1 MKVQGHPR
9 MKCEEV
15 DGHPVSVWDDG
26 SKVNDRYTL
35 VLMEPFAHPAHYNA
49 AYVMYYGMN
58 GTPFSPNCG
67 VAQTGEMPLVSVGYK
82 GRGGAFTKRIKFSD
96 LPQDC
101 QKAGLQWLRS
111 E

>member
-26 SKVNDRYTL
+26 PGVNDRYTV
-35 VLMEPFAHPAHYNA
+35 VLLEPISYPGGFGDE
-49 AYVMYYGMN
+49 VMYYSMN
-58 GTPFSPNCG
+58 EIPFSPNMG
-67 VAQTGEMPLVSVGYK
+67 VAQTGEMQLSAVGYK
-82 GRGGAFTKRIKFSD
+82 GRGEAFIKRIKFAD

-111 E
+111 